1 MPDRHPPSRPHP
13 NHPTRRSDKFVTQT
27 LTTGSPYQ
35 LGSQRKDR
43 IVDDGACRPA
53 LEALAPI
60 TGSVEAC
67 DRSDFL
73 VMIANG
79 DGTITLASEEIWA
92 AAEVNQQLA
101 KLDVRA
107 RALRADAGCRGVV
120 EEVD

>member
-1 MPDRHPPSRPHP
+1 
-13 NHPTRRSDKFVTQT
+13 
-27 LTTGSPYQ
+27 
-35 LGSQRKDR
+35 
-43 IVDDGACRPA
+43 
-53 LEALAPI
+53 
-60 TGSVEAC
+60 
-67 DRSDFL
+67 
-73 VMIANG
+73 MIANG